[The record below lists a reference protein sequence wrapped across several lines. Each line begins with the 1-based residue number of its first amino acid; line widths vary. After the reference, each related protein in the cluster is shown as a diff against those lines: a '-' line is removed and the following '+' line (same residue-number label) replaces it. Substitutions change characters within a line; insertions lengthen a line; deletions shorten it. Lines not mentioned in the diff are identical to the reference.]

1 MSVQKRYLAV
11 KRIYICILILFVLSC
26 VFSGCITDAKYQ
38 KQYVGVFDTVVQI
51 IGYEG
56 NRNDFDKNAEL
67 IYNKLCEYHKLFDIY
82 NTYDGI
88 NNIKTVNDNAGISPV
103 KVDSSVIELL
113 DFAIEMYSV
122 TDGCM
127 NIAMGSVLSLWHEA
141 FQAEQSGEQIDFPSD
156 IELKTAF
163 EHCDIQNI
171 IIDKE
176 NLTVYLSDEYMSLDV
191 GAVAKGFAVEKVY
204 EYAKSEGIN
213 SYLLN
218 VGGNVRTFGKK
229 ADGGLWNIGV
239 DDPFSNDT
247 KFTVKADT
255 TSVVTSGGYNRY
267 FTYNGKK
274 YHHIID
280 PNTLYP
286 SEYCA
291 SVTVI
296 CENSGVADALSTA
309 LFNMSPEDGIKFA
322 ENFDGVEI
330 CYVTIDGEL
339 LYTSGFLSLMAS

>member
-1 MSVQKRYLAV
+1 MQKRYSAV
-11 KRIYICILILFVLSC
+11 KRIHICVLILFVCSC
-26 VFSGCITDAKYQ
+26 VCSGCITDAKYQ

-67 IYNKLCEYHKLFDIY
+67 MYNKLCEYHKLFDIY
-82 NTYDGI
+82 NMYDGI

-103 KVDSSVIELL
+103 EVNADVIELL
-113 DFAIEMYSV
+113 EFAIEMYY
-122 TDGCM
+122 TTNGNL
-127 NIAMGSVLSLWHEA
+127 NIAMGSVLRLWQKN
-141 FQAEQSGEQIDFPSD
+141 FNAEQNADGIDFPSD

-163 EHCDIQNI
+163 KHCDIQNI

-176 NLTVYLSDEYMSLDV
+176 NSTVYLSDKYMSLDV

-204 EYAKSEGIN
+204 EYAKNEGLN

-229 ADGGLWNIGV
+229 AAGELWNIGV
-239 DDPFSNDT
+239 DDPFSSGT
-247 KFTVKADT
+247 KFTVKADS

-280 PNTLYP
+280 PKTLQP
-286 SEYCA
+286 SEHCA
-291 SVTVI
+291 SVTVV
-296 CENSGVADALSTA
+296 CENSAVADALSTA
-309 LFNMSPEDGIKFA
+309 LFNMSPDDGIKFA
-322 ENFDGVEI
+322 ENFDGVEV
-330 CYVTIDGEL
+330 CYVTNDGEL
-339 LYTSGFLSLMAS
+339 LYTGGFFDY